1 MPVSSRAC
9 STRRIAAALA
19 VALLA
24 VPAAASAQGG
34 SIVERYRD
42 AANRIID
49 AALADSS
56 AYQRLALLV
65 DDFGHRFSGSESLE
79 RALDWIVEEMRRD
92 GLQNVHGEEV
102 MVPRWVRGQE
112 SAELL
117 QPRLRPLP
125 MLSLGNSVGTPPE
138 GVTAEVIV
146 VRTFE
151 ELEARAEEARGKI
164 VLFNAPFTSYGQTV
178 RYRLRG
184 AIAAAQAGAVASMIR
199 SVTSQS
205 LSTPHTGAMSYSDTV
220 PRIPH
225 VAITVEDAELLQRL
239 ADRGERIVVRL
250 TLEAQQF
257 PDVPS
262 RNVVGEFVGTELPH
276 EVVVLGGHIDSWD
289 VGQGAMD
296 DGGGCVAAWEAV
308 RLLQR
313 LGLRPRRTVRV
324 VMWTNEENGLRGGR
338 AYRDA
343 HRHELDRFVAAIES
357 DAGVFKP
364 QGFSFGG
371 ADAAYAIVSEIGRLL
386 DRIDAGSVTT
396 PGGGADIWPLMREGV
411 PGLGLRVEGS
421 RYFWYHHTD
430 ADTIDKLDPREMALC
445 VAAMAVMAYVLADL
459 EDALPRAG

>member
-1 MPVSSRAC
+1 MAVVVGA
-9 STRRIAAALA
+9 TVIVLAAAAPSLA
-19 VALLA
+19 
-24 VPAAASAQGG
+24 AQDG

-42 AANRIID
+42 VANRIID

-56 AYQRLALLV
+56 AYRRLAVLV

-79 RALDWIVEEMRRD
+79 RALDWILEEMQRD

-102 MVPRWVRGQE
+102 MVPRWVRGEE
-112 SAELL
+112 SAELIA
-117 QPRLRPLP
+117 PRAKALP

-138 GVTAEVIV
+138 GITAEVLV

-151 ELEARAEEARGKI
+151 ELEVRAEEARGKI

-178 RYRLRG
+178 RYRGQG
-184 AIAAAQAGAVASMIR
+184 AIAAARVGAVASMIR
-199 SVTSQS
+199 SVTPQS
-205 LSTPHTGAMSYSDTV
+205 LSTPHTGAMSYNDTV

-225 VAITVEDAELLQRL
+225 VALTVEDAELLQRL
-239 ADRGERIVVRL
+239 ADRGQRIVVRL
-250 TLEAQQF
+250 TLGAQQL

-262 RNVVGEFVGTELPH
+262 RNVVGELAGAELPH
-276 EVVVLGGHIDSWD
+276 EVVILGGHIDSWD

-296 DGGGCVAAWEAV
+296 DGGGCVVAWEAV

-343 HRHELDRFVAAIES
+343 HRHELDRIVVAIES

-364 QGFSFGG
+364 VGFGFGG
-371 ADAAYAIVSEIGRLL
+371 ADAALPIVSEVGRLL
-386 DRIDAGSVTT
+386 DRIDAGTVTT

-421 RYFWYHHTD
+421 RYFWYHHTE

-459 EDALPRAG
+459 EEALPRAG

>member
-1 MPVSSRAC
+1 
-9 STRRIAAALA
+9 
-19 VALLA
+19 
-24 VPAAASAQGG
+24 
-34 SIVERYRD
+34 
-42 AANRIID
+42 
-49 AALADSS
+49 
-56 AYQRLALLV
+56 
-65 DDFGHRFSGSESLE
+65 
-79 RALDWIVEEMRRD
+79 
-92 GLQNVHGEEV
+92 
-102 MVPRWVRGQE
+102 
-112 SAELL
+112 
-117 QPRLRPLP
+117 

-296 DGGGCVAAWEAV
+296 DGGGCVAAWEGWGCD
-308 RLLQR
+308 
-313 LGLRPRRTVRV
+313 LGAP
-324 VMWTNEENGLRGGR
+324 
-338 AYRDA
+338 
-343 HRHELDRFVAAIES
+343 S
-357 DAGVFKP
+357 
-364 QGFSFGG
+364 
-371 ADAAYAIVSEIGRLL
+371 
-386 DRIDAGSVTT
+386 GS
-396 PGGGADIWPLMREGV
+396 
-411 PGLGLRVEGS
+411 
-421 RYFWYHHTD
+421 
-430 ADTIDKLDPREMALC
+430 
-445 VAAMAVMAYVLADL
+445 
-459 EDALPRAG
+459 